1 MRVRSRYTT
10 ALFLSCFIVAGFAQ
24 QAAVPPPTGPDRRV
38 WLDVVVTDKSGKPV
52 SGLQQQDFT
61 VLDDKQPQ
69 AILSFRANDAPGQ
82 AAYPTQVI
90 LLIDAVNTPFQ
101 AVSNGRIQLEKFLRR
116 DDGQLPVPTSL
127 IFLTD
132 TSAEQSLT
140 TRDGN
145 ALAVAL
151 NSNRG
156 KLRIIGRSQGFYGA
170 VDRTQISINT
180 LEKLAGAAAN
190 RPGRTLVVWVSP
202 GWPLL
207 SGPDA
212 VPTEKDQE
220 SLFKTVVRLST
231 ELRQS
236 RVTLYDIDPL
246 GMADA
251 GSTQTFYYGNFLKG
265 VSSANQV
272 QGGNLALQVLA
283 LQSGGRVLNSANDL
297 VRSMTSCLL
306 DAKVFYTLSFESPR
320 ADHPNE
326 YHTLQVK
333 MGKSRLTA
341 RTRTGYYAQR

>member
-24 QAAVPPPTGPDRRV
+24 QAAVLPPTGPERRV

-82 AAYPTQVI
+82 AADPTQVI
-90 LLIDAVNTPFQ
+90 LLIDTVNTPFQ
-101 AVSNGRIQLEKFLRR
+101 AVSNGRVQLEKFLRR

-145 ALAVAL
+145 ALADAL
-151 NSNRG
+151 NSKQGN
-156 KLRIIGRSQGFYGA
+156 LRIIGRSQGFYGA
-170 VDRTQISINT
+170 VDRIQISINA
-180 LEKLAGAAAN
+180 LEKLAGAAATH
-190 RPGRTLVVWVSP
+190 PGRTLVVWVSP

-207 SGPDA
+207 SGPNA
-212 VPTEKDQE
+212 VPTEKGQE
-220 SLFKTVVRLST
+220 SLFKTVVSLST

-251 GSTQTFYYGNFLKG
+251 GSTQTFYYGKFLKG

-297 VRSMTSCLL
+297 VRSITSCLL

-333 MGKSRLTA
+333 MGKSGLTA